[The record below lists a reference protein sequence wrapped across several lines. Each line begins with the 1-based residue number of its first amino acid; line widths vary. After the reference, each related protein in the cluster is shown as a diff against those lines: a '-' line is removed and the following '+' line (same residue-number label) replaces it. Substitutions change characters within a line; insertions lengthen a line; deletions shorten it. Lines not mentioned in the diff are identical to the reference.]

1 MKRVKNFKQFESKV
15 SIELTQD
22 DIKDIF
28 IDLIDARFQIKF
40 LNSNSFEL
48 RRDRHEIP
56 DEEFG
61 WIDEDGAWGVT
72 DFDAIG
78 NQLNLIQD
86 CVKEAKSRMEA
97 AGYKIGFDLNF
108 NFTQPSIMYIGCH
121 MTPGLK
127 YVNVDSN
134 HSALS
139 ELRQR
144 EHELRM
150 EMERRRV
157 ESEMEIARIRA
168 ESIAHMNR

>member
-28 IDLIDARFQIKF
+28 IDLIDAGFQIKF

-86 CVKEAKSRMEA
+86 CVKEAKSRIES
-97 AGYKIGFDLNF
+97 AGYKIGFDMDF
-108 NFTQPSIMYIGCH
+108 NFTQPALLFIGCH
-121 MTPGLK
+121 ISPGLVD
-127 YVNVDSN
+127 VNVDSN
-134 HSALS
+134 HSALA

-150 EMERRRV
+150 EMARREA

-168 ESIAHMNR
+168 ESIARMNR